1 MEGKIEG
8 KLVIIAPDSF
18 KGTLSASQVCDA
30 VEKGIKSAGSRIKTV
45 KIPVADGGEGTVSAL
60 CGSNIIRRTVKGPF
74 GEYVDSFY
82 GISPNGTAVIEMAAA
97 AGLPLA
103 EGRLNPMTASTYG
116 VGELILH
123 AVESGIRKIAVGLG
137 GSCTNDAGCGIAAA
151 LGVRFTDS
159 DGAEFVPSGGTLS
172 RVEHIDTGAAKK
184 LLSGIQI
191 DIMCDIDNP
200 LYGERGAACVFAPQ
214 KGADGRT
221 VKILDAGLVHIS
233 EIIKKELGLDV
244 SSLPGGGAAGGCGAG
259 LAAFL
264 GGRVRSGIDVV
275 LDSSGFDEYLHNAD
289 LVITGEGHFDPQ
301 SINGKVADGIA
312 GRLRDSEIPLV
323 VLAGGDAEVS
333 EAYGKGITAV
343 FSIQHEPVAFSE
355 AKDHSYEYLRRT
367 AENVMRLFLSA
378 KKHN

>member
-1 MEGKIEG
+1 MEN

-18 KGTLSASQVCDA
+18 KGTLSASQVCEA
-30 VEKGIKSAGSRIKTV
+30 IEKGIKSADNNIKTV

-60 CGSNIIRRTVKGPF
+60 CGDNIVRMTVSGPF
-74 GEYVDSFY
+74 GECVDSFY

-103 EGRLNPMTASTYG
+103 EGKLNPMTASTFG

-123 AVESGIRKIAVGLG
+123 AVKSGIHKIAVGLG
-137 GSCTNDAGCGIAAA
+137 GSCTNDAGCGIASA

-159 DGAEFVPSGGTLS
+159 DGVEFVPVGGTLS
-172 RVEHIDTGAAKK
+172 RVEHIDTTAAEK
-184 LLSGIQI
+184 LLSGVQI

-200 LYGERGAACVFAPQ
+200 LYGEHGAAYVFAPQ
-214 KGADGRT
+214 KGADDRA

-233 EIIKKELGLDV
+233 EIIKRELGFDV
-244 SSLPGGGAAGGCGAG
+244 SEMSGGGAAGGCGAG

-264 GGRVRSGIDVV
+264 KGRVRSGIEVV
-275 LDSSGFDEYLHNAD
+275 LDASGFDGYLRNAE
-289 LVITGEGHFDPQ
+289 LVITGEGHFDSQ

-312 GRLRDSEIPLV
+312 SRLKNSEIPLV

-333 EAYGKGITAV
+333 NAYSKGITAV

-355 AKDHSYEYLRRT
+355 AKEHSYEYLRRT
-367 AENVMRLFLSA
+367 AENVIRLFFSA
-378 KKHN
+378 KKQN